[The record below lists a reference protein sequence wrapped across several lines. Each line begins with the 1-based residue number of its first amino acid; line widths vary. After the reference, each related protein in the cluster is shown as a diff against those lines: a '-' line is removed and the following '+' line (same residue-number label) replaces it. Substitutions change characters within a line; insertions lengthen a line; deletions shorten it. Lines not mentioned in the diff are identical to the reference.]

1 RPQVSFSLE
10 LEFSCSVLLDRAEVA
25 LEASSDS
32 TEATL
37 EDNAVRL
44 SAPIRYEPDLFLSS
58 DANLHRYEVHPFGTF
73 PHGPGPEFK
82 TTVKVRGY
90 GGAKGGGVW
99 GILAHP
105 SFLPQVQN
113 FGCYPVR
120 NLTLRMTLP
129 ALGYRRATFLSV
141 TRVLADNATCVLQ
154 TPPEEPRQRG
164 TATVV
169 PVHPEDLLHV
179 DR

>member
-1 RPQVSFSLE
+1 PQVSFTLE
-10 LEFSCSVLLDRAEVA
+10 LEFSCSVLLDRAEVT

-37 EDNAVRL
+37 EDNTVQL
-44 SAPIRYEPDLFLSS
+44 SIPIRYEPDLFLSS
-58 DANLHRYEVHPFGTF
+58 DASLHRYEVHPLGTF

-82 TTVKVRGY
+82 TTVKV
-90 GGAKGGGVW
+90 
-99 GILAHP
+99 
-105 SFLPQVQN
+105 QN
-113 FGCYPVR
+113 FGCYPVH
-120 NLTLRMTLP
+120 NVTLHMALP

-141 TRVLADNATCVLQ
+141 TRVLADNASCVLH
-154 TPPEEPRQRG
+154 PSPEEPGQRG
-164 TATVV
+164 TV